1 LNWRHIVMKLIQLLS
16 LTLFAVLL
24 FNFANAQSNSGKV
37 SGSVLDE
44 GKKPLN
50 GATVILL
57 IAKDSTQVASQLA
70 KPDGSFNFQN
80 LKDNIYRIVATYIGY
95 KDYRSG
101 SVIVSQQSPVNLP
114 AFMLS
119 PAEKTLNDVTVTA
132 QKSYI
137 QQKVD
142 RTVVNV
148 GALISNTGANALEVL
163 EKTPGVQVDADGN
176 ITFKGKSGVL
186 VMIDDKP
193 TYLSAA
199 NLAIYLRSL
208 PASSLNQIELMDNPP
223 AKYDAA
229 GNAGVINIKTKKN
242 TTRGFNAVVS
252 ADLAQGHYGRMNESI
267 NLNYHVDKVNLFA
280 NVAYDQERTFRRL
293 EIDRGYFDASGNQTS
308 SLKDISYFRPT
319 SNNTNIKAGMDYY
332 VSPKTT
338 WGVVFTGTISSDHDN
353 SPVYSL
359 LYGKNGELDSTINT
373 QNISKNTF
381 NSKGINLNYTHK
393 YDSTG
398 RTLNFDLDYIRD
410 VSGSNQLFVNNTFLP
425 NGTLTNSQTLSDNL
439 PSTINIYSAKADY
452 SHPLKGKA
460 KLEAGIKSSY
470 VNTNNAANYFNV
482 VDGVS
487 SIDYNNTNQFLY
499 KENINAAYINFNKDF
514 SRFSLQTGLRVE
526 NTNGDG
532 HQLGNAEKADSSFAN
547 HYTNLFP
554 TAYLSYNLDTAKHNV
569 LVLSY
574 GRRIGRPNYGSLNPF
589 TFFVDEFTY
598 FSGNPFLKP
607 QFTDNY
613 KLAYSFKNLFTVAV
627 AYDYTTDVQG
637 ETIHNIGDVFISTTG
652 NIGQLK
658 TLNFS
663 INTNLQPAKWW
674 TINLYAEVYNNNYQG
689 QFYTGYL
696 SQSKNT
702 LDFNGSNQFT
712 ISKTWNAELSGFYDN
727 GGVYGQ
733 FVTLPKG
740 MLNAAI
746 QKKVLNNKGS
756 IKLSMRDILH
766 TFNPS
771 GTITNIADATATF
784 HNSLDR
790 QVATLAFTYS
800 FGKSTN
806 TPPKRDTGGA
816 DSEQGRAH

>member
-1 LNWRHIVMKLIQLLS
+1 MKLIQLLS
-16 LTLFAVLL
+16 LTLFSVLL
-24 FNFANAQSNSGKV
+24 FNFANAQTNSGKV

-57 IAKDSTQVASQLA
+57 VAKDSTQVASQLA

-80 LKDNIYRIVATYIGY
+80 LKDNTYRVVATYIGY
-95 KDYRSG
+95 KSFRSG
-101 SVIVSQQSPVNLP
+101 NVTVSQQSAVNLP
-114 AFMLS
+114 AFILS
-119 PAEKTLNDVTVTA
+119 PAGKTLNDVTVTA
-132 QKSYI
+132 QRSYI

-532 HQLGNAEKADSSFAN
+532 HQLDNAEKADSSFAN

-663 INTNLQPAKWW
+663 VNTNLQPAKWW